1 MVGGTGV
8 SMELDAV
15 AAVVVIQSLCDC
27 AKWALLGGSVNVA
40 VPLS

>member
-1 MVGGTGV
+1 MGGTGA
-8 SMELDAV
+8 STELDAV
-15 AAVVVIQSLCDC
+15 AAVVAIRSLCEC